1 MGAMGTVKPISLG
14 LILIVILTGCAG
26 STPFQ
31 APAGSPRD
39 VTFRYEDDRARTVE
53 VAGSFNNWKPNSTS
67 MEKKDDATWIVTV
80 KLEPGSHQYMFVI
93 DGKKWV
99 RDPGSPLTVSDGF
112 GRMNSLVIVE

>member
-1 MGAMGTVKPISLG
+1 MKAIFLV
-14 LILIVILTGCAG
+14 LILTVFLMGCAG

-31 APAGSPRD
+31 ASAASPRD
-39 VTFRYEDDRARTVE
+39 VTFQYEDGQARTVG
-53 VAGSFNNWKPNSTS
+53 VAGSFNNWKPNSTP
-67 MEKKDDATWIVTV
+67 MAKKDGATWLVTV
-80 KLEPGSHQYMFVI
+80 RLEPGPYQYMFVI